1 MQGELSAIGELVL
14 CGTQIIVPKQ
24 LRCQALKLAHEGHPE
39 TVAMKQCLQT
49 TVWWPDIDKEVER
62 VFVHGCQLVSQPPK
76 PELVTH
82 TELPSVPWQHL
93 AANLLGPLPS
103 GDYVF
108 VMVEFYSH
116 LSEMEFTKSITS
128 EKIVLILSKIF
139 VTRGLPLSLWTNNG
153 SQFVS
158 DYFKKYLE
166 ESGIEHW

>member
-1 MQGELSAIGELVL
+1 M
-14 CGTQIIVPKQ
+14 
-24 LRCQALKLAHEGHPE
+24 
-39 TVAMKQCLQT
+39 
-49 TVWWPDIDKEVER
+49 
-62 VFVHGCQLVSQPPK
+62 
-76 PELVTH
+76 TH

-108 VMVEFYSH
+108 VMVDFYSH

-128 EKIVLILSKIF
+128 ERIVLILSKIF

>member
-1 MQGELSAIGELVL
+1 
-14 CGTQIIVPKQ
+14 
-24 LRCQALKLAHEGHPE
+24 
-39 TVAMKQCLQT
+39 MKQCLQT

-76 PELVTH
+76 PEPVTH

-108 VMVEFYSH
+108 VMVDFYSH

-128 EKIVLILSKIF
+128 ERIVLILSKIF

-166 ESGIEHW
+166 ESGIEHWWTTPLWPQANGR